1 MFLAIHT
8 YSLSTVQAITV
19 ESSSVEG
26 GGIEWKT
33 IHVYEEFLFCSMKN
47 SQAEKKKTRIK
58 CMQKLSRGSL

>member
-47 SQAEKKKTRIK
+47 SQAEKKKHE
-58 CMQKLSRGSL
+58 